1 MCRAN
6 HLCHALSSVVTQ
18 VRLNRNKYA
27 TDSPDQHG
35 ESKILKAGRTKKVL
49 QNQISYGVYSKAQ
62 WLAQSHG
69 RFYENDELM
78 KTVCMVITE
87 LWTATEKRFSATS
100 WIQIQRND
108 FSKLTSACD
117 ISPSCSEAHGILMFE
132 AMKIL
137 FEEARRTSL
146 QHVNQI

>member
-18 VRLNRNKYA
+18 VILNRNKYA

-35 ESKILKAGRTKKVL
+35 ESKTLKAGRTKKVL
-49 QNQISYGVYSKAQ
+49 QNQTSYGVYSKAQ
-62 WLAQSHG
+62 WLPQSHG

-78 KTVCMVITE
+78 KTVYMVITE

-117 ISPSCSEAHGILMFE
+117 ISPSCSEAHGILMFWGS
-132 AMKIL
+132 
-137 FEEARRTSL
+137 EEDESTARESNLTS
-146 QHVNQI
+146 